1 MMSSKKKKKSLNTT
15 PLVFKKCFGGELSYI
30 ELKTTL
36 SLIAKSYLLQDNVPP
51 WLIGKTGVCEEVD
64 IWMQIS

>member
-1 MMSSKKKKKSLNTT
+1 MVL
-15 PLVFKKCFGGELSYI
+15 KKCFGGELSYI